1 MVGIAHESG
10 LAIGRYRPAMPS
22 VSVRRLRNALLR
34 HSDVILRIAL
44 MCGAFVGYALSE
56 LVR

>member
-1 MVGIAHESG
+1 
-10 LAIGRYRPAMPS
+10 MPS
-22 VSVRRLRNALLR
+22 VAVRRLRNALLR